1 MKIDKILENKNSLYI
16 IAEFEL
22 GGHFYSFLMKQN
34 QMSEKDVQICF

>member
-22 GGHFYSFLMKQN
+22 GGHFYSFLMK
-34 QMSEKDVQICF
+34 